1 MKISKRTLHRVIFIA
16 VVIAAWEIAYS
27 RGVFPKLMF
36 PSIGSIFSSL
46 VKGFASENL
55 LSMVGYSLSLI
66 LRGLGLGI
74 MLAFL
79 FSSLSILFETFG
91 DIYSMLVS
99 VFDLIPGVALIP
111 LAIMWFGIGEEPI
124 IFIVIH
130 SVIWPMSRSIIDGF
144 RSVPKIY
151 LESAANIGLTGADLV
166 LQVYLPAAFTSL
178 LSGLRT
184 GWARAWRGLISAE
197 MIFGTTSSGAGIGWF
212 IFTKRVNVDIAGVFA
227 ALIVIIVIGMI
238 VEYLVFGTI
247 EKNTVKKW
255 GTVK

>member
-1 MKISKRTLHRVIFIA
+1 MKFAKRTLHRAIFIA
-16 VVIAAWEIAYS
+16 VVIAAWEIAYR

-46 VKGFASENL
+46 IKGFAYENL
-55 LSMVGYSLSLI
+55 AGMVGYSLSLI

-74 MLAFL
+74 LLAFL
-79 FSSLSILFETFG
+79 FSSLAILFESFG

-124 IFIVIH
+124 IFIVVH

-151 LESAANIGLTGADLV
+151 LESAANIGVSGAELV
-166 LQVYLPAAFTSL
+166 LRIYLPAAFTSL

-227 ALIVIIVIGMI
+227 ALIVIIIIGMI
-238 VEYLVFGTI
+238 VEYLLFGTI
-247 EKNTVKKW
+247 EKHTVRKW